1 MEFSNKK
8 KILLGLI
15 AIGGGLFAYSFFKK
29 KKDGRDANDI
39 MKVLDGEPLVT
50 SDAPVVKNML
60 TPSETQSE
68 SDLLKKFGINT

>member
-1 MEFSNKK
+1 MEFNNKK

-29 KKDGRDANDI
+29 KKDEKDANDF
-39 MKVLDGEPLVT
+39 MKLIDGESLVT
-50 SDAPVVKNML
+50 SDAPVVENM
-60 TPSETQSE
+60 PTQSE

>member
-1 MEFSNKK
+1 MDNKK

-50 SDAPVVKNML
+50 SNAPVIENML

>member
-29 KKDGRDANDI
+29 KKDEKDEKDANDI
-39 MKVLDGEPLVT
+39 MKLIEGDPLVS
-50 SDAPVVKNML
+50 SDAPVFENM
-60 TPSETQSE
+60 PTQSE

>member
-29 KKDGRDANDI
+29 KKDERDANDF

-50 SDAPVVKNML
+50 SDAPVIENML
-60 TPSETQSE
+60 SPSETLSE